1 MGQWQSSLEDV
12 EVSMEQM
19 QPAKSATVDPI
30 FWSGKRVFLTGHTG
44 FKGGWLSL
52 WLASMGAKVTG
63 YALAPNTAPN
73 FFEVAKV
80 ASDLEQ
86 SYIADI
92 RDLEKLQKALADARP
107 EIVIHMAAQPLVRY
121 SYVNPVET
129 YATNVMGTVH
139 VLESIRAL
147 DYVRVAIIVTT
158 DKCYENKEWEW
169 GYRENEPMGGQDPY
183 SSSKGC
189 AELVAS
195 AYRQSYFAPEKYAEH
210 KVAIASV
217 RAGNVIGGGDWSEDR
232 LIPDAI
238 KAFEAKESLVI
249 RNPLATRPWQHVLEP
264 LSGYLVL
271 AQALYQ
277 EGAKFDGGWNFGPCD
292 EDARSVQDV
301 INLLI
306 KNWGS
311 AASWTQEQ
319 SEQPHEA
326 HSLKLD
332 CSKARQYLNWIPRWR
347 LEKAI
352 EKIIQWQQAHQQ
364 QSDIREIS
372 LRQIADYQNS

>member
-1 MGQWQSSLEDV
+1 MSASSNP
-12 EVSMEQM
+12 EVANRASVN
-19 QPAKSATVDPI
+19 PS
-30 FWSGKRVFLTGHTG
+30 FWNGKRVFLTGHTG

-52 WLASMGAKVTG
+52 WLTSMGAKVTG
-63 YALAPNTAPN
+63 YALTPNTTPN
-73 FFEVAKV
+73 FFEVAQV
-80 ASDLEQ
+80 QGDLEQ
-86 SYIADI
+86 SHIADI
-92 RDLEKLQKALADARP
+92 RDLDELQKAMADAKP

-121 SYVNPVET
+121 SYANPVET

-139 VLESIRAL
+139 VLESMRSIDCVRAA
-147 DYVRVAIIVTT
+147 VIVTT

-169 GYRENEPMGGQDPY
+169 GYRENEPMGGHDPY

-189 AELVAS
+189 AELVTS
-195 AYRQSYFAPEKYAEH
+195 AYRQSYFSPEKYAH
-210 KVAIASV
+210 HCVAIASA

-238 KAFEAKESLVI
+238 KAFEAKESLMI

-277 EGAKFDGGWNFGPCD
+277 RGAEFDGSWNFGPSD
-292 EDARSVQDV
+292 DDARSVQEV

-311 AASWTQEQ
+311 VASWTQDK

-332 CSKARQYLNWIPRWR
+332 CSKARQYLGWVPRWT
-347 LEKAI
+347 LERAI
-352 EKIIQWQQAHQQ
+352 ESITQWQHMYQKQGNMRETSLQQ
-364 QSDIREIS
+364 IIG
-372 LRQIADYQNS
+372 YQNS